1 MGSRTNVDFNEIG
14 IQIWYKRGDQ
24 PVICHPERSEG
35 MTILKRLRL
44 TRKTSY
50 SPGIAP
56 SISSFRVLP
65 RSMGYLKCIVPC
77 GVVTRLIQVPVRR
90 QRQKLDK
97 LLLGNNAVEQLS
109 SLVKLTRGIL
119 LLSNH
124 TLDLIQFI
132 G

>member
-1 MGSRTNVDFNEIG
+1 MEGLAKQVHS
-14 IQIWYKRGDQ
+14 RGDLLWSRCG
-24 PVICHPERSEG
+24 VVTRLIMERLAKLVHSRG
-35 MTILKRLRL
+35 DPLW
-44 TRKTSY
+44 S
-50 SPGIAP
+50 
-56 SISSFRVLP
+56 
-65 RSMGYLKCIVPC
+65 PC